1 MYSAAPTL
9 LEKLEDTMRMPL
21 LKVKV
26 FAVFTLVFA
35 GLLPCRADTIIGS
48 DSILIIPD
56 GSQITGTFV
65 LPPGS
70 FNVGPTPGINFKFAD
85 GTGTTEGEFND
96 GDQGII
102 NFIAPLT
109 SLTINW
115 VAVGIPYEFW
125 DSDNLLFECE
135 MLTGCPTSGTFTFTG
150 TDITS
155 LSWANSNGWSGVES
169 MTYTT
174 PEPGIFWMLLTAL
187 LLLGLPPRA
196 QMSLR
201 KLSER

>member
-1 MYSAAPTL
+1 MRRAL
-9 LEKLEDTMRMPL
+9 LIA
-21 LKVKV
+21 KV
-26 FAVFTLVFA
+26 FAVLALVLA
-35 GLLPCRADTIIGS
+35 CLLPCRAETILGS

-56 GSQITGTFV
+56 RSQITGTFL

-70 FNVGPTPGINFKFAD
+70 FNVGPTPGIHFKFAD

-102 NFIAPLT
+102 NFTIPLT
-109 SLTINW
+109 SLTVNW
-115 VAVGIPYEFW
+115 VAVGVPYEFW
-125 DSDNLLFECE
+125 DSDNMLFECE
-135 MLTGCPTSGTFTFTG
+135 MITGCPTSGTFTFRG

-155 LSWANSNGWSGVES
+155 LTWTNSNGWSGIES

-174 PEPGIFWMLLTAL
+174 LEPSIFWMLLPAL
-187 LLLGLPPRA
+187 LLMGLMRWA

-201 KLSER
+201 KLSRR